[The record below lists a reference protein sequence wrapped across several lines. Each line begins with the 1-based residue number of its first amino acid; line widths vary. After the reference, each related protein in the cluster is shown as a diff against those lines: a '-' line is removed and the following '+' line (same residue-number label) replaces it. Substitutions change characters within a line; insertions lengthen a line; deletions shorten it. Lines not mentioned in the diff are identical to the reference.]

1 MADIQGTS
9 LQYFI
14 YMCIVQ
20 ASLVST
26 TACLSLVPAKPIKF
40 VALDDEIWSPLIH
53 RQRFVARA
61 FPPIALI
68 QC

>member
-26 TACLSLVPAKPIKF
+26 MACLNLLPAAAITF
-40 VALDDEIWSPLIH
+40 VALDDQI
-53 RQRFVARA
+53 
-61 FPPIALI
+61 
-68 QC
+68 

>member
-40 VALDDEIWSPLIH
+40 VALDDEI
-53 RQRFVARA
+53 
-61 FPPIALI
+61 
-68 QC
+68 

>member
-26 TACLSLVPAKPIKF
+26 MACLNLLPAAAITF
-40 VALDDEIWSPLIH
+40 VALDDQIWSPLIP

-68 QC
+68 

>member
-26 TACLSLVPAKPIKF
+26 TACLSLVPTTAITF
-40 VALDDEIWSPLIH
+40 VALDDETWSPMIH
-53 RQRFVARA
+53 PQKIVVRA

-68 QC
+68 